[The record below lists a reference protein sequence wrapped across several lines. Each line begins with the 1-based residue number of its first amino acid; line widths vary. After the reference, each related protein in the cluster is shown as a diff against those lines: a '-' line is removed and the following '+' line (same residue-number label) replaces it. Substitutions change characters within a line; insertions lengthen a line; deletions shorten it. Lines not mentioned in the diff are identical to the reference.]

1 MKSKNNNNPERLLK
15 IILAPYVSEKATFIA
30 DKNNQT
36 IFKVMTDANK
46 NEIKAAVELL
56 WKEQKV
62 EVTSVQTMNVKGK
75 QKRFGRFMGRRSD
88 WKKAIVNLKQGQE
101 LNLNNY
107 TTSEVK

>member
-15 IILAPYVSEKATFIA
+15 IILAPYVSEKGTFIA

>member
-1 MKSKNNNNPERLLK
+1 MKGKNNNNPERLLK
-15 IILAPYVSEKATFIA
+15 IILAPYVSEKSTFIA

-36 IFKVMTDANK
+36 VFRVMTDANK

-56 WKEQKV
+56 WKEQKI
-62 EVTSVQTMNVKGK
+62 EVTSVQTMKIKGK
-75 QKRFGRFMGRRSD
+75 QKRFGRFIGRRSD

-107 TTSEVK
+107 TTAEVK